1 MCALIY
7 NATALRGAAGAT
19 DGRTDRHTNGRTKL
33 AEKAVSR
40 HRIMNVRGSN
50 NYIGRDDILSV
61 TEELYSE

>member
-1 MCALIY
+1 MLQRSGERQALQ
-7 NATALRGAAGAT
+7 T
-19 DGRTDRHTNGRTKL
+19 DEQTDIRMGGQKL

-40 HRIMNVRGSN
+40 HRIVNVRGSN